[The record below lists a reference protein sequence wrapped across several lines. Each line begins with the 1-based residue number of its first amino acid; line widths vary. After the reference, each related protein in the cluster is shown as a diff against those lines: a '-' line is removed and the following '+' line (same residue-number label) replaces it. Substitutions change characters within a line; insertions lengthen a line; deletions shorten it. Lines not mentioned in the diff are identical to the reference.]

1 MLLPKCRSTN
11 MPTSRHDLPK
21 PTASKHSL
29 ATVKTQEV
37 GTAGG
42 WHCSPAVVTSISWH
56 SLLLLGSRN
65 RTWIKAATWVLAG
78 LVHDV
83 QARRWKGE
91 SRRGKQIIV
100 MIYQLSALTSVL
112 GECTDKVVSYS
123 KRSWLFLRPPISTF
137 APRAPVGPS
146 VSVPARD

>member
-1 MLLPKCRSTN
+1 MPRVNDRVDREVRGPRLSRLKRSGRQD
-11 MPTSRHDLPK
+11 SG
-21 PTASKHSL
+21 
-29 ATVKTQEV
+29 VWQ
-37 GTAGG
+37 
-42 WHCSPAVVTSISWH
+42 CSPAVVTSISWH

-65 RTWIKAATWVLAG
+65 RTWIKAATWVLAA

>member
-1 MLLPKCRSTN
+1 
-11 MPTSRHDLPK
+11 MPRPPRARVNDREGEVRDCQDSRGRDGRRVALQ
-21 PTASKHSL
+21 S
-29 ATVKTQEV
+29 
-37 GTAGG
+37 
-42 WHCSPAVVTSISWH
+42 CSDNINIVVRGI
-56 SLLLLGSRN
+56 LLGSRY
-65 RTWIKAATWVLAG
+65 RTWFKAATWVLALAG

-83 QARRWKGE
+83 QARRWKNE

-100 MIYQLSALTSVL
+100 MIYQLSAMTSVL

>member
-1 MLLPKCRSTN
+1 
-11 MPTSRHDLPK
+11 MPRPPRARVNDREGEVRDCQDSRGRDGRRVALQ
-21 PTASKHSL
+21 S
-29 ATVKTQEV
+29 
-37 GTAGG
+37 
-42 WHCSPAVVTSISWH
+42 CSSNINIVAFIALTR
-56 SLLLLGSRN
+56 LSRN
-65 RTWIKAATWVLAG
+65 RSWIKAATWVLAG

-100 MIYQLSALTSVL
+100 MIYQLSAMTSVL